1 MQDVKQS
8 KPISSSWF
16 TKKEPAEPVIN
27 RDHSVETDDDDD
39 ETPYKHTIAA
49 IAAITE
55 EDIEFFTPPEP
66 AEDELEEETTE
77 PVFIE
82 ATPTMFIGRSTA
94 RPSIVVNDNTFLRTL
109 GASGARRG
117 SYQITS
123 RRSSLHPKLVRS
135 STLANFQLMQQ
146 GGVFGSN
153 KDNVERILKRMANA
167 IQMDL
172 GRQ

>member
-1 MQDVKQS
+1 MKQS

-16 TKKEPAEPVIN
+16 TKKESTEPAIVIT
-27 RDHSVETDDDDD
+27 RDESVEDKSDS
-39 ETPYKHTIAA
+39 ETQYKHTMAA

-55 EDIEFFTPPEP
+55 EDLEFFTPPEP
-66 AEDELEEETTE
+66 AEEDLGDDAEE
-77 PVFIE
+77 PPIFIE
-82 ATPTMFIGRSTA
+82 ARPVIGARPTA
-94 RPSIVVNDNTFLRTL
+94 RPSITANDVLLKTL
-109 GASGARRG
+109 GVSGARRG

-135 STLANFQLMQQ
+135 STLANFQLMQH

-153 KDNVERILKRMANA
+153 KENVERILKRMADA